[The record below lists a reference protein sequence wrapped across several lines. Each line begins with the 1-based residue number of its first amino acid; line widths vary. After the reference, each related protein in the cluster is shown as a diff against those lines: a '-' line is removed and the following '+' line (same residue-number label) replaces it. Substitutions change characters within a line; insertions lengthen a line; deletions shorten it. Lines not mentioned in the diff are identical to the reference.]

1 MLSRLKLPTDPIG
14 QALAGF
20 RSTFRSVGVFSAVIN
35 LLMLV
40 PSLYMLQV
48 YDRVMTSQNETTLFM
63 LTLMVLGAFLL
74 QAGLEFVRSFML
86 VRVGAQLDMQLNQ
99 RIYTASFE
107 QSLQRGGGNASQ
119 ALADLTTVRQFITG
133 QGVFAFFDAPW
144 FPIYL
149 VVIFLFDWV
158 LGVFA
163 VCGVA
168 TLVVLAWVN
177 ERVSRQPLAEANSMA
192 VTAGQLANNNLRN
205 AEVIEAMGMLP
216 ALMNRWF
223 ALHSRFL
230 QLQADASEKA
240 GTVMAA
246 TKFFRTALQ
255 SLILGIGALLALEG
269 RITPGMMMVGSVLMG
284 RALAPV
290 EQLIGVW
297 KTWSSTRSAWQRLSE
312 LMAAHPPRR
321 ATMSLPA
328 PQGHLALEGVVAAP
342 PGSPAPVIRQLS
354 LQLPAGEVLG
364 IIGPSGSGKSTLAR
378 LLVGVWPAAAGSV
391 RLDGA
396 DVYQWNK
403 AELGPHLGYLPQ
415 DIELFAGTVGE
426 NIARFGPVDAE
437 QVIEAA
443 RRAGVHDMILRLPK
457 GYDTPLRDG
466 GEGLS
471 GGQKQ
476 RLGLARALYGD
487 PALVVLDEPNS
498 NLDDAG
504 EQALAAA
511 LQDLRQRGKTV
522 VVISHRSSAIAATT
536 RLLVLREGVAQAFGP
551 TPLVLAELARASRP
565 AGKPVVT
572 AAPVGNNP
580 PDAIAA

>member
-1 MLSRLKLPTDPIG
+1 MLSRLTSPTDPIG

-20 RSTFRSVGVFSAVIN
+20 RSAFRSVGVFSAVIN

-48 YDRVMTSQNETTLFM
+48 YDRVMTSQNETTLLM

-107 QSLQRGGGNASQ
+107 QQLRRGGGNASQ
-119 ALADLTTVRQFITG
+119 ALADLSTVRQFVTG

-437 QVIEAA
+437 RVIEAA
-443 RRAGVHDMILRLPK
+443 RRAGVHDMVLRLPK

-504 EQALAAA
+504 EQALASA

-536 RLLVLREGVAQAFGP
+536 RLLVLRDGVAQAFGP
-551 TPLVLAELARASRP
+551 TPQVLADLARASRP
-565 AGKPVVT
+565 AGKPVVA
-572 AAPVGNNP
+572 AAPAGGP
-580 PDAIAA
+580 APDALAA